1 METSTIRL
9 QLRKLPE
16 HFDLSR
22 ITTVLDE
29 IESALMDNGGVYVR
43 AYADSMTITIELP
56 TDQLM
61 DAAACLKALGLI

>member
-1 METSTIRL
+1 METTTIRL
-9 QLRKLPE
+9 PLRKLPD

-29 IESALMDNGGVYVR
+29 IESALMDDGGVYVR

-56 TDQLM
+56 TDRLI
-61 DAAACLKALGLI
+61 DAAACLKELGLI

>member
-9 QLRKLPE
+9 PLRKLPE

-29 IESALMDNGGVYVR
+29 IEGAVMDDGGVYVR
-43 AYADSMTITIELP
+43 AYVDSMTITIELP

-61 DAAACLKALGLI
+61 DAAACLKDLGLI

>member
-9 QLRKLPE
+9 PLRKLPE

-29 IESALMDNGGVYVR
+29 IEGALMDDSGVYVR

-61 DAAACLKALGLI
+61 DAAACLKNLGLI